1 VAAAAGSI
9 QKSSCQQTDTVHGDP
24 RSGRYRTLSPH
35 VKAPMAAAVLE
46 LDSIT
51 VTRQASCCRTR
62 RTIAWN
68 GVDRMG
74 IHKA

>member
-1 VAAAAGSI
+1 
-9 QKSSCQQTDTVHGDP
+9 
-24 RSGRYRTLSPH
+24 
-35 VKAPMAAAVLE
+35 MAAAVLE